1 MKQYCVE
8 CDKFVDA
15 IEKPYELTLPVK
27 DEYVTITATSPFC
40 EECGSVILV
49 DTIEENNLHLVYDA
63 YREKYGL
70 L

>member
-15 IEKPYELTLPVK
+15 IEKSYELTLPVK
-27 DEYVTITATSPFC
+27 DEHVTITATSPFC

-49 DTIEENNLHLVYDA
+49 DTIEENNLQLAYDA
-63 YREKYGL
+63 YREKRGFL
-70 L
+70 